1 VRLLVI
7 GGSGYLGRTLTRQ
20 AGLAGHEVIAT
31 RHAHV
36 PPATDAD
43 TDWRRVD
50 IRRPAEVAALALD
63 ARPDVI
69 INAAYQYSDWET
81 TADGAAHV
89 ALAAATAGARL
100 VHVSSDAVFSG
111 AAPGYDERCLPD
123 PVTPYGAAK
132 AAAETAVKAITPAA
146 VIART
151 SLIVGD
157 GDSPHEKLVHALA
170 AGTRSGVL
178 FTDDVKCPVHVNDLA
193 SALLELAAAP
203 PSGIRHVAGPDAV
216 SRYEL
221 GLLVAARDGLDRAA
235 LPAGPRTA
243 AGLSGRSDVRL
254 DCTVTQ
260 DGLTTRLRGA
270 REFLTPP
277 PEPERANSASQ
288 AG

>member
-1 VRLLVI
+1 MRFLVL
-7 GGSGYLGRTLTRQ
+7 GGGGYLGQTLTRQ
-20 AGLAGHEVIAT
+20 AWLAGHEVIAT
-31 RHAHV
+31 CHAHA

-43 TDWRRVD
+43 WRTVD

-63 ARPDVI
+63 ARPDAI

-100 VHVSSDAVFSG
+100 VHVSSDAIFSG

-151 SLIVGD
+151 SLIIGD

-178 FTDDVKCPVHVNDLA
+178 FTDDVKCPVHVTDLA

-203 PSGIRHVAGPDAV
+203 PSGVRHVAGPDAV

-221 GLLVAARDGLDRAA
+221 GLLIAARDGLDQASLRPGLRAA
-235 LPAGPRTA
+235 AGIPGA
-243 AGLSGRSDVRL
+243 LDVRL
-254 DCTVTQ
+254 DSTRTQ
-260 DGLTTRLRGA
+260 ARLRTRFRGA
-270 REFLTPP
+270 REFLAPAP
-277 PEPERANSASQ
+277 A
-288 AG
+288 